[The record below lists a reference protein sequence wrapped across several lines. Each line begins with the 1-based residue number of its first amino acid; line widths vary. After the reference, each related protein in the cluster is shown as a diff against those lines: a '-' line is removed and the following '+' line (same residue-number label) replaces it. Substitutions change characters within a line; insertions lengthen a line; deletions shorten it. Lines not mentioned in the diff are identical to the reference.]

1 MSKCEITLTYTHEN
15 KIFINQSNLNSFA
28 GRIEGDYSNAA
39 FLDSFNFIGSNVKV
53 ENLKEDSLQGD
64 KIYKE
69 YFKQISEGTP
79 TLDISDCP
87 DLGPIL
93 FALAALKNGATFTGT
108 DRLKAKESDRGQAMH
123 QELCKLGGGLIFGE
137 NTITV
142 PKQELKYKG
151 IILDGQ
157 NDHRIVM
164 AMYTE
169 KHHAKKRGRSFHR
182 H

>member
-1 MSKCEITLTYTHEN
+1 MSK
-15 KIFINQSNLNSFA
+15 INLLSIIIIDFA
-28 GRIEGDYSNAA
+28 IKFKY
-39 FLDSFNFIGSNVKV
+39 IK
-53 ENLKEDSLQGD
+53 

-123 QELCKLGGGLIFGE
+123 QELCKFLLLLNE
-137 NTITV
+137 
-142 PKQELKYKG
+142 
-151 IILDGQ
+151 
-157 NDHRIVM
+157 
-164 AMYTE
+164 
-169 KHHAKKRGRSFHR
+169 
-182 H
+182 